1 MKPFAYLI
9 TSLIDGKRYYGIRFS
24 KDSNPSQLWTTYFT
38 SSKEV
43 RDRIKK
49 YGVDS
54 FKAEVRKV
62 FETPQQALN
71 WESRFLTRINA
82 AAREDWINRS
92 NGYLSMGSIC
102 TGKVKPPGYWE
113 KWRMVRKG
121 HTVTEETKKKIGDAN
136 RGRKQ
141 TAEANEKRRIASTG
155 YRHSEETLKKMS
167 EKQKAR
173 PPRSEETK
181 AKIRAARQ
189 RQTEQGRLRNYKKNQ
204 EVIDS

>member
-1 MKPFAYLI
+1 
-9 TSLIDGKRYYGIRFS
+9 
-24 KDSNPSQLWTTYFT
+24 
-38 SSKEV
+38 
-43 RDRIKK
+43 
-49 YGVDS
+49 
-54 FKAEVRKV
+54 
-62 FETPQQALN
+62 
-71 WESRFLTRINA
+71 
-82 AAREDWINRS
+82 
-92 NGYLSMGSIC
+92 
-102 TGKVKPPGYWE
+102 
-113 KWRMVRKG
+113 MVRKG